1 MTTAALQSL
10 LLLLALLVCCAP
22 ISAQVEENHEDHEA
36 LRELRR
42 VYEKA
47 ANENNLD
54 LLKPYLHKDFSA
66 VMMSNREFR
75 DFDSL
80 KKQWQITRDEIVGD
94 GSYEMR
100 LEPEL
105 STILG
110 DIAIARGDSTNVV
123 VTGSGQALSFDS
135 KWTAIC
141 IKEDGRWKILRG
153 HGSLD
158 PFRNEFV
165 KSTVKQLVIKVA
177 AGALI
182 AGLVIGWL
190 LRTWIGR
197 KKAAAA

>member
-1 MTTAALQSL
+1 MNIAALRSL
-10 LLLLALLVCCAP
+10 FVLVALLTCCTP
-22 ISAQVEENHEDHEA
+22 IPAQEEENHEDHEE

-54 LLKPYLHKDFSA
+54 LLKPYLHTDFSI

-80 KKQWQITRDEIVGD
+80 KSQWQLTRDEIVGD

-110 DIAIARGDSTNVV
+110 DIAIARGDSTNLI
-123 VTGSGQALSFDS
+123 VTRSGKKLAFDA

-141 IKEDGRWKILRG
+141 VKEEGQWKILRG

-165 KSTVKQLVIKVA
+165 KSAVEQLVLKVA
-177 AGALI
+177 ASALI

-190 LRTWIGR
+190 LRIWIGR
-197 KKAAAA
+197 KKRAAA

>member
-1 MTTAALQSL
+1 MTIAALRSL
-10 LLLLALLVCCAP
+10 LVLLTLLTCCTP
-22 ISAQVEENHEDHEA
+22 VFAQEEEHHEDHEA

-42 VYEKA
+42 VYEQA

-54 LLKPYLHKDFSA
+54 LLKPYLHKDFSV

-75 DFDSL
+75 DFDTL
-80 KKQWQITRDEIVGD
+80 KKQWQLTRDEIVGD

-105 STILG
+105 STLLG
-110 DIAIARGDSTNVV
+110 DIAIARGDSTNRI
-123 VTGSGQALSFDS
+123 VTGSGKELTFDA

-141 IKEDGRWKILRG
+141 VKEEGKWKILRG

-165 KSTVKQLVIKVA
+165 KSAVEELVLKVA
-177 AGALI
+177 AGMLI

-197 KKAAAA
+197 KKPAGV

>member
-1 MTTAALQSL
+1 MKIASFRSL
-10 LLLLALLVCCAP
+10 LVLLALLSCCIPA
-22 ISAQVEENHEDHEA
+22 SAQEEENHEDHEA

-54 LLKPYLHKDFSA
+54 LLKPYLHKDFSV

-75 DFDSL
+75 DFESL
-80 KKQWQITRDEIVGD
+80 KKQWQITRDKIVGD
-94 GSYEMR
+94 GTYEMR

-110 DIAIARGDSTNVV
+110 DIAIARGDSTNRI
-123 VTGSGQALSFDS
+123 VTGSGDELSFDA

-141 IKEDGRWKILRG
+141 VKEEGKWKILRG

-158 PFRNEFV
+158 PFRNDFV
-165 KSTVKQLVIKVA
+165 KSAVKGLVFKVA
-177 AGALI
+177 AGALF
-182 AGLVIGWL
+182 AGLVLGWL
-190 LRTWIGR
+190 LRIWVARR
-197 KKAAAA
+197 KTAAA

>member
-1 MTTAALQSL
+1 MKAANLPSL
-10 LLLLALLVCCAP
+10 FALLVLLTCCFPVLA
-22 ISAQVEENHEDHEA
+22 EEEADHEDHEA

-54 LLKPYLHKDFSA
+54 LLKPYLHKDFSV

-75 DFDSL
+75 DFESL
-80 KKQWQITRDEIVGD
+80 KKQWQITRDKFVGD
-94 GSYEMR
+94 GVYEMR

-110 DIAIARGDSTNVV
+110 DIAIARGDSTNRI
-123 VTGSGQALSFDS
+123 VTGAGKELSFDA

-141 IKEDGRWKILRG
+141 IKEGGRWKILRG

-158 PFRNEFV
+158 PFGNEFV
-165 KSTVKQLVIKVA
+165 RSAVKGLVLKVA

-182 AGLVIGWL
+182 AGLVVGWF
-190 LRTWIGR
+190 LRTWIRRR
-197 KKAAAA
+197 KSV

>member
-1 MTTAALQSL
+1 MIIAALRPL
-10 LLLLALLVCCAP
+10 FLLLALFTCGVP
-22 ISAQVEENHEDHEA
+22 ISAQEEEHHQDHEA

-42 VYEKA
+42 VYEQA

-54 LLKPYLHKDFSA
+54 LLKPYLHKDFSV
-66 VMMSNREFR
+66 VMMSNREFS

-94 GSYEMR
+94 GTYEMR

-105 STILG
+105 STFLG
-110 DIAIARGDSTNVV
+110 DIAIAQGDSKNRV
-123 VTGSGQALSFDS
+123 VTGSGEELYFDA
-135 KWTAIC
+135 KWTAVC
-141 IKEDGRWKILRG
+141 VKEEGKWKIFRG

-165 KSTVKQLVIKVA
+165 TSTVKGLVLKVT

-197 KKAAAA
+197 KRPEAA

>member
-1 MTTAALQSL
+1 MTTAALRCL
-10 LLLLALLVCCAP
+10 MLLLALLACCTP
-22 ISAQVEENHEDHEA
+22 ISAQVEEDHEDHEA

-54 LLKPYLHKDFSA
+54 LLKPYLHEDFSA

-110 DIAIARGDSTNVV
+110 DIAIARGDSKNVV
-123 VTGSGQALSFDS
+123 VTGSGEELAFDS
-135 KWTAIC
+135 KWTAVC

-158 PFRNEFV
+158 PFGNEFV
-165 KSTVKQLVIKVA
+165 KSTVKALVFKVA

-182 AGLVIGWL
+182 AGLVIGWF
-190 LRTWIGR
+190 LRSWIGR
-197 KKAAAA
+197 KRPAAA